1 MRGLTRNVA
10 TLAIAAVLLLAGTI
24 IAASA
29 LGSTGGDSTGPGQS
43 GPPGHAGA
51 VVPLTINTAPV
62 PTFQPSPAGSIFVPI
77 TPCRILDT
85 RVAGGK
91 IAAGTTRNFQIRGT
105 GFAAQG
111 GPASGCGIPAS
122 ASAVT
127 GALTATQTAGVGFLR
142 AGPYGQSAVATV
154 LNYPATSGGIT
165 SETTLALGAGAASI
179 RIQANGHAT
188 HVVLDVT
195 GYYNTQTHLIILA
208 DGTVWYGSPSH
219 LTSLIHNPNSGLYEL
234 TFDRSLDGCNVLTSS
249 NDQRDVQAVGSWGG
263 STVDVSTSHEAA
275 GVFTSQDESFQ
286 LSVIC

>member
-10 TLAIAAVLLLAGTI
+10 SLAIAAVLVLAGTI
-24 IAASA
+24 IATSA
-29 LGSTGGDSTGPGQS
+29 LGSPGGDSTGPGTS
-43 GPPGHAGA
+43 GSPGHAAA
-51 VVPLTINTAPV
+51 VATTNTAPV

-77 TPCRILDT
+77 TPCRIIDT

-91 IAAGTTRNFQIRGT
+91 IAAGSTRNFQIRGTT

-142 AGPYGQSAVATV
+142 AGPYGRSALATV
-154 LNYPATSGGIT
+154 LNYPATTGGIT

-179 RIQANGHAT
+179 SIKANGHAT

-195 GYYNTQTHLIILA
+195 GYYNSQIHLIILA
-208 DGTVWYGSPSH
+208 DGTVWYGTGAH
-219 LTSLIHNPNSGLYEL
+219 LTSLVHDPNSGLYEL
-234 TFDRSLDGCNVLTSS
+234 TFDRSLDGCNVLTTS
-249 NDQRDVQAVGSWGG
+249 NDQRDVQAVGAWGG
-263 STVDVSTSHEAA
+263 STLDVSTSHEAG